1 MFCRYCGEL
10 ISDDAKFCPGCGEET
25 PAGEFFAAQIPTTQV
40 PVQIQIIQGGTQKT
54 KPPTAVKVLLILI
67 AFGVLMSIFWIVI
80 PITALKGT
88 LKRRLATLGRM
99 NSAIRK

>member
-25 PAGEFFAAQIPTTQV
+25 PAGEFFEAQIPTAQV

-54 KPPTAVKVLLILI
+54 KPPTAVKVLLILNC
-67 AFGVLMSIFWIVI
+67 F
-80 PITALKGT
+80 
-88 LKRRLATLGRM
+88 RRFDVDFLDSYPDYRLSKER
-99 NSAIRK
+99 